1 MRAAMKAIG
10 SIAAVVLAASGM
22 LGAQSAPPA
31 APAQPPAQ
39 QPAAP
44 ASQQPAAQQTP
55 AATPPPAQPAH
66 QPEAK
71 SQAEYD
77 AYLKASGEK
86 DRDKAEAAARDFEAK
101 FPASELRGV
110 LYLSLMNSYQQANNA
125 PKTIEMGRKVLQFFP
140 DNSVALVTTANV
152 LAETAHDSDADREQR
167 FAEAEQDARHAIATI
182 DSGLGAPANWSKEQ
196 VESARNLVLSMAHAA
211 LGFIELRR
219 NNDASAEQELRLA
232 VQLNQSQPYA
242 PTWYRLALALD
253 HQHKFAEALQAVNHA
268 IPLFAAD
275 DPMLELAKREQDRL
289 NKLTGTPAAPPPP
302 PGNPGNTTPPAGAPP
317 KS

>member
-1 MRAAMKAIG
+1 VTRRAIA
-10 SIAAVVLAASGM
+10 IAALMLAAAGT
-22 LGAQSAPPA
+22 LPAQTQGSAPA
-31 APAQPPAQ
+31 TPAQ

-44 ASQQPAAQQTP
+44 SQPSQAPPAPAPQSATP
-55 AATPPPAQPAH
+55 APSPPPPH

-86 DRDKAEAAARDFEAK
+86 DLGKAESAAKDFEAK

-110 LYLSLMNSYQQANNA
+110 LYLNLMNAYQQANNA

-152 LAETAHDSDADREQR
+152 LAETTHDTDADRDQR
-167 FAEAEQDARHAIATI
+167 FAEAERDARHAIESI
-182 DSGLGAPANWSKEQ
+182 DTGLGAPANWSKEQ

-211 LGFIELRR
+211 IGFLELRK
-219 NNDASAEQELRLA
+219 NNDALAEQELRLA
-232 VQLNQSQPYA
+232 AQLNQAQPYG

-253 HQHKFAEALQAVNHA
+253 HQHKFAEALAAVNKSL
-268 IPLFAAD
+268 PMFAAD

-289 NKLTGTPAAPPPP
+289 NKLTGAAPPPP
-302 PGNPGNTTPPAGAPP
+302 DSTTPPP
-317 KS
+317 KL

>member
-1 MRAAMKAIG
+1 MAAL
-10 SIAAVVLAASGM
+10 VLAASGM
-22 LGAQSAPPA
+22 AAAQNPAPA
-31 APAQPPAQ
+31 APAQQPGQQ

-44 ASQQPAAQQTP
+44 ASTPPAPQQTP
-55 AATPPPAQPAH
+55 AATPPPAKPAH

-71 SQAEYD
+71 TQAEYD

-125 PKTIEMGRKVLQFFP
+125 PKTIEMGRKVLQFLP

-152 LAETAHDSDADREQR
+152 LAETTHDSDADRDQR
-167 FAEAEQDARHAIATI
+167 FAEAEQDARHAIESI
-182 DSGLGAPANWSKEQ
+182 DTGLGAPATWSKEQ

-219 NNDASAEQELRLA
+219 NNDAVAEQELRLA

-302 PGNPGNTTPPAGAPP
+302 ANPGATAPPAGPPP

>member
-1 MRAAMKAIG
+1 MKAMG
-10 SIAAVVLAASGM
+10 WMAALVLAASGM
-22 LGAQSAPPA
+22 AAAQNPAPA
-31 APAQPPAQ
+31 APAQQPGQQ

-44 ASQQPAAQQTP
+44 ASTPPAPQQTP
-55 AATPPPAQPAH
+55 AATPPPAKPAH

-71 SQAEYD
+71 TQAEYD

-125 PKTIEMGRKVLQFFP
+125 PKTIEMGRKVLQFLP

-152 LAETAHDSDADREQR
+152 LAETTHDSDADRDQR
-167 FAEAEQDARHAIATI
+167 FAEAEQDARHAIESI
-182 DSGLGAPANWSKEQ
+182 DTGLGAPATWSKEQ

-219 NNDASAEQELRLA
+219 NNDAVAEQELRLA

-289 NKLTGTPAAPPPP
+289 NKLTGTPAAPSPP
-302 PGNPGNTTPPAGAPP
+302 PGNPGNTTPPAGPPP